1 MKRILCVLFALALVL
16 SLGAMARAPA
26 LVESSEFGGYATII
40 NVPDDYPTI
49 QEAIDVTGA
58 GDAIIVVAAGEYDGF
73 QVLEKQRISIV
84 STAGAT
90 VTNAN
95 ITSINRGPIESAWS
109 MAAVKDSQDIIIS
122 GIGFNGAALAE
133 GDVAVGI
140 AYVNST
146 GRVVNLTVENTVG
159 VQLGAGV
166 AIIGDEGTSRVD
178 LLGVTVKNSMAG
190 VIVWDAEAD
199 LDGCEITGMKPNGGF
214 GVMAAGAGIVI
225 GIPGHPWSG
234 PSNVKVKGST
244 VSDNNSVGI
253 YVCDGSVLEANFNS
267 IVGNT
272 QFGVAN
278 DGAES
283 VDARHNWWG
292 TAAGP
297 YHPTL
302 NPTGAGNN
310 AVSDEVTFSPW
321 TTSEVVT
328 KVLTEDDIV
337 YALTQADTKVLVKM
351 KSSSVSFGY
360 DANSAELADWQIST
374 ALAVTDR
381 LDNPA
386 NSDPAGF
393 ISLRS
398 WVDVFVSAPEV
409 VEEVEIRLYYTEDAI
424 SDVPQILRQSLQ
436 LMWLDD
442 NEWRQFAA
450 KDRGVIESSDE
461 LGYSGY
467 MYVKLTATTRPDLTC
482 LRGGE
487 FGGYG
492 GPTEV
497 GGICGYG
504 LSSALP
510 VGLLCVFCCYR
521 SLRHRHGKRRIHA
534 AGGQ

>member
-1 MKRILCVLFALALVL
+1 MDFILN
-16 SLGAMARAPA
+16 
-26 LVESSEFGGYATII
+26 VEGQLEI
-40 NVPDDYPTI
+40 
-49 QEAIDVTGA
+49 VTP
-58 GDAIIVVAAGEYDGF
+58 I
-73 QVLEKQRISIV
+73 
-84 STAGAT
+84 TA
-90 VTNAN
+90 
-95 ITSINRGPIESAWS
+95 
-109 MAAVKDSQDIIIS
+109 
-122 GIGFNGAALAE
+122 F
-133 GDVAVGI
+133 
-140 AYVNST
+140 
-146 GRVVNLTVENTVG
+146 
-159 VQLGAGV
+159 V

-225 GIPGHPWSG
+225 GIPGHPRSG

-244 VSDNNSVGI
+244 VSENDVVGM

-297 YHPTL
+297 FHPTL
-302 NPTGAGNN
+302 NPAGAGNN

-321 TTSEVVT
+321 TVSEVVT
-328 KVLTEDDIV
+328 EVLTEDGIV
-337 YALTQADTKVLVKM
+337 YALTQADTKVRVKM

-360 DANSAELADWQIST
+360 DANSSELADWQIFT
-374 ALAVTDR
+374 LVAITDYP
-381 LDNPA
+381 DNPA
-386 NSDPAGF
+386 DSNPAGF
-393 ISLRS
+393 IPLHS
-398 WVDVFVSAPEV
+398 WVDVFVSDPEV

-424 SDVPQILRQSLQ
+424 SDVPDILRQTLQ

-442 NEWRQFAA
+442 NEWKQFLTQ
-450 KDRGVIESSDE
+450 DRGVVSPSDRP
-461 LGYSGY
+461 GYSGY
-467 MYVKLTATTRPDLTC
+467 MWVKLTATTRPNLTY
-482 LRGGE
+482 LEGGE

-492 GPTEV
+492 GPIEV
-497 GGICGYG
+497 DGICGGG
-504 LSSALP
+504 LSSGLS